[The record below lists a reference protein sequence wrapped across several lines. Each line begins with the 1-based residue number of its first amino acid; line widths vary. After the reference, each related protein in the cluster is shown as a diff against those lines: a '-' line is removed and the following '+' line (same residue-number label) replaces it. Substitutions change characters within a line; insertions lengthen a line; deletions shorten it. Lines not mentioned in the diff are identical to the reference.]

1 MSVQEMLLCGGGVL
15 AVVLTLVEI
24 TPIKIN
30 PWSALAKWLGRAI
43 NADVIKGLEA
53 VKASQNEA
61 RTRLENHIAL
71 DNRREADRCRARILH
86 FNNELLRDIPH
97 TREEF
102 VEILKEIDD
111 YERYCRSHPDYANG
125 RAVHAIANIGKVYD
139 VRMEK
144 HDFLQ

>member
-1 MSVQEMLLCGGGVL
+1 MSIQEMLLCGGGVL
-15 AVVLTLVEI
+15 AVVLSLVEI
-24 TPIKIN
+24 APIKIN
-30 PWSALAKWLGRAI
+30 PWSALAKWLGRAF
-43 NADVIKGLEA
+43 NGDVIKVLDE

-61 RTRLENHIAL
+61 RTRLEGHIEM
-71 DNRREADRCRARILH
+71 DEKREADHCRARILH

-125 RAVHAIANIGKVYD
+125 RAVHAIANIGRVYD
-139 VRMEK
+139 ERMKK